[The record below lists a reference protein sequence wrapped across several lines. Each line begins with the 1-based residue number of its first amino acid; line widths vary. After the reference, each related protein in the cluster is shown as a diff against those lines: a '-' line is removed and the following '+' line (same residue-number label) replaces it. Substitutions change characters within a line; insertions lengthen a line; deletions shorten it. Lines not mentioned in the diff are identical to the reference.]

1 VTVALRVR
9 GGARTACYAAGSAAI
24 GLAAWQ
30 FVAVSGVVRAGALPP
45 LADMFAAIGEVLGSG
60 DLWRPTWDTLSSA
73 TAGLLLAIVIAL
85 PLGVVIGTFPAVH
98 EVTRVVVEF
107 LRPIPPPA
115 ILPLA
120 VLVLGA
126 GFESKTLLVTFG
138 CVFPILIQTVDGV
151 RNIDPMSIQTARAF
165 RIAPLRQFGW
175 LTIPA
180 VLPWV
185 FTGVRVA
192 ASIALLVA
200 VSVEVIVG
208 APGLGRAITN
218 ASSSNEPAIMN
229 VYVLAC
235 GILGISISA
244 GFSFLQ
250 RWLITWND
258 GSPGRVAQ

>member
-1 VTVALRVR
+1 MPNRVR
-9 GGARTACYAAGSAAI
+9 GGARTTIYAVGSAAV

-30 FVAVSGVVRAGALPP
+30 FVAVSGVVRDGALPP
-45 LADMFAAIGEVLGSG
+45 LSDMVTAARDVLGSG
-60 DLWRPTWDTLSSA
+60 DLWQPTWDTLSSA
-73 TAGLLLAIVIAL
+73 TTGLLLAIVIAL
-85 PLGVVIGTFPAVH
+85 PLGVVIGTFPVVH
-98 EVTRVVVEF
+98 ETTRVVVEF

-126 GFESKTLLVTFG
+126 GFESKTLLVSFG
-138 CVFPILIQTVDGV
+138 CVFPILVQTVDGV
-151 RNIDPMSIQTARAF
+151 RNIDPVSTQTARAF
-165 RIAPLRQFGW
+165 RIAPARQFAL

-180 VLPWV
+180 VLPWA
-185 FTGVRVA
+185 FTGIRIA

-235 GILGISISA
+235 GILGIAISA
-244 GFSFLQ
+244 GCSLLQ
-250 RWLITWND
+250 RRLITWND
-258 GSPGRVAQ
+258 GGEGRVAQ